1 VTLRSVGSA
10 GGQAA
15 AFTYDL
21 ARSVVYT
28 RQGNPAWAGQERDED
43 PYDILRADDLFYP
56 DWVDLTKVAIPQAD
70 EQQRLLANLIL
81 QMNTDR
87 KPLPRFWYLPRNL
100 EAVVVMTGDDH
111 ANNGTQGR
119 FEEDLAQSPAG
130 CVVENWECLRSTSYI
145 YPDTPLADAAAAAYT
160 AQGFEVALHVT
171 SYVTNWTPAELAGY
185 YADQLAAFATL
196 FPSLPAP
203 QTNRLHAIVWSDWAT
218 QPKVELSHGI
228 RLDTTYYYWPGY
240 WLQNRPGLF
249 TGSGLPMRFAD
260 TDGTLLDV
268 YQATTQMTDESDQT
282 YPFTI
287 NTLLDNALGPLGYYG
302 VFTVNAH
309 TDSAVSPVRD
319 AVVAS
324 AVARGIPVVT
334 SQQMLTWLDGR
345 NGSSFG
351 TLTWTSPT
359 LSFTVSV
366 APGATGL
373 QMMVPIQPGQTIT
386 GLTRNGSAA
395 AYVVGTVKGVQYAF
409 LPATAG
415 SYQVTFAADTTPPT
429 VSAVSPA
436 ATATDVAITTAV
448 TVTFS
453 EAVDPATITTNTV
466 QLRDPANALVAATVS
481 YSAAT
486 QTATLTPTV
495 ALLANTAYTVTVKG
509 GLTDPRVKDLA
520 GNPLASD
527 VSWLFSTGSG
537 FTCPCSV
544 FPPTALPTNLATN
557 DPNAVEL
564 GMKVQASVPGVITG
578 LRFYKGATNTGTHV
592 GHLWTSTGTLLGS
605 VTFTN
610 ETASG
615 WQQATFATPIP
626 ISANTPYVVSY
637 YTPTGGYAY
646 DSGYFG
652 SAVVNGPLTAL
663 ANGVAGGNG
672 VYLYGSGGF
681 PTETYQGTN
690 YWVDVVFTP

>member
-1 VTLRSVGSA
+1 
-10 GGQAA
+10 
-15 AFTYDL
+15 
-21 ARSVVYT
+21 
-28 RQGNPAWAGQERDED
+28 
-43 PYDILRADDLFYP
+43 
-56 DWVDLTKVAIPQAD
+56 
-70 EQQRLLANLIL
+70 
-81 QMNTDR
+81 
-87 KPLPRFWYLPRNL
+87 
-100 EAVVVMTGDDH
+100 
-111 ANNGTQGR
+111 
-119 FEEDLAQSPAG
+119 
-130 CVVENWECLRSTSYI
+130 
-145 YPDTPLADAAAAAYT
+145 
-160 AQGFEVALHVT
+160 VALHVT
-171 SYVTNWTPAELAGY
+171 TYVTNWTPAELAGY

-203 QTNRLHAIVWSDWAT
+203 QTNRTHAIAWSDWAT

-228 RLDTTYYYWPGY
+228 RFDTTYYYWPGY

-537 FTCPCSV
+537 FACPCSV

-564 GMKVQASVPGVITG
+564 GMKVQASVPGVVTG

-690 YWVDVVFTP
+690 YWVDVVFAP